1 VRLLVEAGAETLIFL
16 GDAGSA
22 EVLEA
27 LVAGRD
33 RRNRPRPAVHLVW
46 GNIDR
51 RTLLARRARELKL
64 FDHGDLGRL
73 HYSWVFSAYLLTST
87 ASVPIWGR
95 LSDLYGR
102 RRLYLAGVFVFLL
115 GSALSGAAGSMTQL
129 IVFRAI
135 QGLGAGAIIPLGM
148 TIVGELYSIEERAR
162 TQALFSGVW
171 GVASIAGPLVGGYI
185 TDALSWPWVF
195 YLNIPFGVL
204 AMSVIAVAYPPAP
217 PTTQARIDWA
227 GATLL
232 FAGVTSLL
240 IALSDAAPLPL
251 AWLAASAAMLGG
263 LVVVER
269 RVMQPILP
277 LDLFDNRLIAT
288 SLLVAFLVGTAM
300 FGAIAFVP
308 LFVQAVLGGS
318 ATEAGTTLTPL
329 FLGWVLSSI
338 AGARLSV
345 RTGYR
350 RVTTAGISLIVIG
363 FVMLV
368 VMDVDGGRTMLLASA
383 LVLGSGMG
391 LSMLALL
398 LAMQHGVER
407 ARLGLATSLNQFS
420 RSIGAAVGVAVMG
433 ALLAR
438 SMSGMDLPG
447 GAHGFAAGALKL
459 EGAARLHLAGA
470 LQQVFALGAAM
481 TFLALVACFFLPSV
495 DFSSAVGR
503 GAGEILI
510 EAEMAN
516 MDPEDEPQLVKRTS

>member
-1 VRLLVEAGAETLIFL
+1 MSLGA
-16 GDAGSA
+16 
-22 EVLEA
+22 LEA
-27 LVAGRD
+27 TVVSTAM
-33 RRNRPRPAVHLVW
+33 PTVIA
-46 GNIDR
+46 
-51 RTLLARRARELKL
+51 TLGGLA
-64 FDHGDLGRL
+64 

-102 RRLYLAGVFVFLL
+102 RRLYLAGVLVFLV

-135 QGLGAGAIIPLGM
+135 QGFGAGAIIPLGM
-148 TIVGELYSIEERAR
+148 TIVGELYSLEERAR
-162 TQALFSGVW
+162 AQALFSGVW

-204 AMSVIAVAYPPAP
+204 AMTVIAVTYPATP
-217 PTTQARIDWA
+217 PTAHARVDWL
-227 GATLL
+227 GAALL
-232 FAGVTSLL
+232 FGGVTALL
-240 IALSDAAPLPL
+240 VALSDVAPIPL
-251 AWLAASAAMLGG
+251 AWFAAAAALLAALIA
-263 LVVVER
+263 VER
-269 RVMQPILP
+269 RVPQPILP
-277 LDLFDNRLIAT
+277 LDLFGNRLVAA

-308 LFVQAVLGGS
+308 LYVQAVIGGT

-350 RVTTAGISLIVIG
+350 RVTIAGVALIVIG

-368 VMDVDGGRTMLLASA
+368 LMDIDGGRSMLLAAA

-398 LAMQHGVER
+398 LAIQHGVDR

-420 RSIGAAVGVAVMG
+420 RSIGAAVGVAIMG

-438 SMSGMDLPG
+438 SMSGLDLPG
-447 GAHGFAAGALKL
+447 GAHGVASGALKL
-459 EGAARLHLAGA
+459 EGAARVHLAGA
-470 LQQVFALGAAM
+470 LQQVFALGAGM
-481 TFLALVACFFLPSV
+481 TLLALIACIFLPLV
-495 DFSSAVGR
+495 DFSAAVAPA
-503 GAGEILI
+503 AGEILL
-510 EAEMAN
+510 EAEMASLEQ
-516 MDPEDEPQLVKRTS
+516 DAEPQLLKRTS

>member
-1 VRLLVEAGAETLIFL
+1 MSLGA
-16 GDAGSA
+16 
-22 EVLEA
+22 LEA
-27 LVAGRD
+27 TVVSTAM
-33 RRNRPRPAVHLVW
+33 PTVIA
-46 GNIDR
+46 
-51 RTLLARRARELKL
+51 TLGGLA
-64 FDHGDLGRL
+64 

-102 RRLYLAGVFVFLL
+102 RRLYLAGVLVFLV
-115 GSALSGAAGSMTQL
+115 GSALSGAAGTMTQL
-129 IVFRAI
+129 IVFRAV

-185 TDALSWPWVF
+185 TDVLSWPWVF

-204 AMSVIAVAYPPAP
+204 AMSVIAATYPAAP
-217 PTTQARIDWA
+217 PTTQARIDWT

-232 FAGVTSLL
+232 FGGVTALL

-251 AWLAASAAMLGG
+251 AWFAGSALLLGA

-269 RVMQPILP
+269 RVPQPILP
-277 LDLFDNRLIAT
+277 LDLFGDRLVAT

-308 LFVQAVLGGS
+308 LFVQAVMGGS

-350 RVTTAGISLIVIG
+350 RVTTTGVALIVVG

-368 VMDVDGGRTMLLASA
+368 LMDIDARRMLLASA

-398 LAMQHGVER
+398 LAIQHGVER
-407 ARLGLATSLNQFS
+407 TRLGLATSLNQFS
-420 RSIGAAVGVAVMG
+420 RSIGAAVGVAIMG

-447 GAHGFAAGALKL
+447 GAHGFAAGSLKL
-459 EGAARLHLAGA
+459 EGTARVQLAEA
-470 LQQVFALGAAM
+470 LQGVFALGAGM
-481 TFLALVACFFLPSV
+481 TVLALIACIFLPAV
-495 DFSSAVGR
+495 DFSSVVSG

-516 MDPEDEPQLVKRTS
+516 LEPEAEPQLVKKTS

>member
-1 VRLLVEAGAETLIFL
+1 MSLGA
-16 GDAGSA
+16 
-22 EVLEA
+22 LEA
-27 LVAGRD
+27 TVVSTAM
-33 RRNRPRPAVHLVW
+33 PTVIA
-46 GNIDR
+46 
-51 RTLLARRARELKL
+51 TLGGLA
-64 FDHGDLGRL
+64 

-102 RRLYLAGVFVFLL
+102 RRLYLAGVLVFLV
-115 GSALSGAAGSMTQL
+115 GSALSGAAGTMTQL

-217 PTTQARIDWA
+217 ATTQARIDWA
-227 GATLL
+227 GAALL
-232 FAGVTSLL
+232 FAGVTALL
-240 IALSDAAPLPL
+240 IALSDAAPLPP
-251 AWLAASAAMLGG
+251 AWLASSAVLIGG
-263 LVVVER
+263 LILVER
-269 RVMQPILP
+269 RVPQPILP
-277 LDLFDNRLIAT
+277 LDLFENRLVAT

-308 LFVQAVLGGS
+308 LFVQAVMGGS

-350 RVTTAGISLIVIG
+350 RVTIVGIALIVIG

-368 VMDVDGGRTMLLASA
+368 LMDIDAGRTMLLSSA

-398 LAMQHGVER
+398 LAIQHGVER

-420 RSIGAAVGVAVMG
+420 RSIGAAVGVAIMG

-438 SMSGMDLPG
+438 SMAGMDLPG
-447 GAHGFAAGALKL
+447 GAHGLAAGGLRL
-459 EGAARLHLAGA
+459 EGAARIQLAEA
-470 LQQVFALGAAM
+470 LQGVFTLGAAM
-481 TFLALVACFFLPSV
+481 TVLALIACIFLPAV
-495 DFSSAVGR
+495 DFSSVVSS

-516 MDPEDEPQLVKRTS
+516 LAPEAEPQLVKKTS

>member
-1 VRLLVEAGAETLIFL
+1 MSLGA
-16 GDAGSA
+16 
-22 EVLEA
+22 LEA
-27 LVAGRD
+27 TVVSTAM
-33 RRNRPRPAVHLVW
+33 PTVIA
-46 GNIDR
+46 
-51 RTLLARRARELKL
+51 TLGGLA
-64 FDHGDLGRL
+64 

-102 RRLYLAGVFVFLL
+102 RRLYLAGVLMFLV
-115 GSALSGAAGSMTQL
+115 GSALSGAAVTMTQL

-162 TQALFSGVW
+162 AQALFSGVW

-204 AMSVIAVAYPPAP
+204 AMAVIAIAYPPAP
-217 PTTQARIDWA
+217 RDAEARVDWA

-240 IALSDAAPLPL
+240 LALSDAAALPL
-251 AWLAASAAMLGG
+251 AWLVAAGLLLAG
-263 LVVVER
+263 LVAVER
-269 RVMQPILP
+269 RVPQPILP
-277 LDLFDNRLIAT
+277 LDLFGNRLVAT

-308 LFVQAVLGGS
+308 LFVQAVMGGT

-350 RVTTAGISLIVIG
+350 RVTTAGISLIVAG

-368 VMDVDGGRTMLLASA
+368 VMDIDAGRTMLLAAA

-398 LAMQHGVER
+398 LAIQHGVER
-407 ARLGLATSLNQFS
+407 ERLGLATSLNQFS
-420 RSIGAAVGVAVMG
+420 RSIGAAVGVAIMG

-459 EGAARLHLAGA
+459 EGAARVQLAGA
-470 LQQVFALGAAM
+470 LQQVFGLGAGM
-481 TFLALVACFFLPSV
+481 TVLALITCIFLPAV
-495 DFSSAVGR
+495 DFSSDVR
-503 GAGEILI
+503 QGAGEILI
-510 EAEMAN
+510 EAEMTNLEA
-516 MDPEDEPQLVKRTS
+516 EAEPQLVRKSS

>member
-1 VRLLVEAGAETLIFL
+1 MVSPRRRRWITAGLLLGMSLGA
-16 GDAGSA
+16 
-22 EVLEA
+22 LEA
-27 LVAGRD
+27 TVVSTAM
-33 RRNRPRPAVHLVW
+33 PTVIA
-46 GNIDR
+46 
-51 RTLLARRARELKL
+51 TLGGLA
-64 FDHGDLGRL
+64 

-102 RRLYLAGVFVFLL
+102 RRLYLAGVFVFLA
-115 GSALSGAAGSMTQL
+115 GSALAGAAGTMTQL

-185 TDALSWPWVF
+185 TDVLSWPWVF

-204 AMSVIAVAYPPAP
+204 AMSVIAVAYPAAP
-217 PTTQARIDWA
+217 PTTQARVDWA

-232 FAGVTSLL
+232 FAGVTTLL
-240 IALSDAAPLPL
+240 VALSDVAPLPV
-251 AWLAASAAMLGG
+251 AWLAGSAVLLGA
-263 LVVVER
+263 LVFVER
-269 RVMQPILP
+269 RVTQPILP

-308 LFVQAVLGGS
+308 LFVQAVMGGT

-350 RVTTAGISLIVIG
+350 RVTTAGVALIIVG

-368 VMDVDGGRTMLLASA
+368 VMDINAGRTMLLTSV
-383 LVLGSGMG
+383 LILGSGMG

-398 LAMQHGVER
+398 LAVQHGVER

-420 RSIGAAVGVAVMG
+420 RSIGAAVGVAIMG

-447 GAHGFAAGALKL
+447 GAHGFAAGSLRL
-459 EGAARLHLAGA
+459 EGAARVHLAGA
-470 LQQVFALGAAM
+470 LQQVFALGACM
-481 TFLALVACFFLPSV
+481 TVLALIACFFLPSV
-495 DFSSAVGR
+495 DFSSSVTQ
-503 GAGEILI
+503 GAGEILL

-516 MDPEDEPQLVKRTS
+516 LEPDSEPRLVTKRS

>member
-1 VRLLVEAGAETLIFL
+1 MSLGA
-16 GDAGSA
+16 
-22 EVLEA
+22 LEA
-27 LVAGRD
+27 TVVSTAM
-33 RRNRPRPAVHLVW
+33 PTVIA
-46 GNIDR
+46 
-51 RTLLARRARELKL
+51 TLGGLA
-64 FDHGDLGRL
+64 

-102 RRLYLAGVFVFLL
+102 RRLYLAGVLVFLV
-115 GSALSGAAGSMTQL
+115 GSALSGAAGTMTQL

-148 TIVGELYSIEERAR
+148 TIVGELYSLEERAR

-171 GVASIAGPLVGGYI
+171 GIASILGPLVGGYI

-195 YLNIPFGVL
+195 YLNVPFGVL
-204 AMSVIAVAYPPAP
+204 AMTVIAVAYPAAP
-217 PTTQARIDWA
+217 PSAQARVDWA

-240 IALSDAAPLPL
+240 IALSDAAPLPPV
-251 AWLAASAAMLGG
+251 WFVAAAVLIAA
-263 LVVVER
+263 LVNVER
-269 RVMQPILP
+269 RVPQPILP
-277 LDLFDNRLIAT
+277 LDLFDNRLVAS

-308 LFVQAVLGGS
+308 LFVQAVMGGS
-318 ATEAGTTLTPL
+318 ATQAGTTLTPL

-350 RVTTAGISLIVIG
+350 RVTIAGIALIVVG

-368 VMDVDGGRTMLLASA
+368 VMDIDEGRTVLLASA

-391 LSMLALL
+391 LSMLSLL
-398 LAMQHGVER
+398 LAIQHGVER

-420 RSIGAAVGVAVMG
+420 RSIGAAVGVAIMG
-433 ALLAR
+433 ALLAH
-438 SMSGMDLPG
+438 SMAGMDLPG

-459 EGAARLHLAGA
+459 EGTSRVHLANA
-470 LQQVFALGAAM
+470 LKQVFALGAGM
-481 TFLALVACFFLPSV
+481 TVLALIACVFLPAV
-495 DFSSAVGR
+495 DFSTAVSHR
-503 GAGEILI
+503 AGEILI
-510 EAEMAN
+510 EAEMTN
-516 MDPEDEPQLVKRTS
+516 LEPEAEPELIDRRS